1 MIRFE
6 KTSHLQF
13 LQGYFCGSPKVVQ
26 LLHECTDEMRCQT
39 WGTVELSV
47 FFSAEGMAKAVSSL
61 MVIFNKLQLDD
72 LGSEER
78 RACGGGNKH

>member
-1 MIRFE
+1 MI
-6 KTSHLQF
+6 KSHLQF
-13 LQGYFCGSPKVVQ
+13 LQGYFCGPPKVVQ
-26 LLHECTDEMRCQT
+26 LLHEMKCQT

-61 MVIFNKLQLDD
+61 IVIFNKLQLDD

-78 RACGGGNKH
+78 RACESGNKH